1 MKNVI
6 ICVGVYQLVTYDL
19 CDVIRRE
26 EVKMFWDFFFAWTFF
41 FYQSLYRH
49 IMRAKIVSEANRFV
63 QFLK

>member
-26 EVKMFWDFFFAWTFF
+26 EVKIF
-41 FYQSLYRH
+41 
-49 IMRAKIVSEANRFV
+49 
-63 QFLK
+63 